1 MAEPYLNRWTE
12 TNPSNKYPS
21 FVNPAGQGNKAVSDL
36 TVEDASYIRL
46 QTAQLSYQVPL
57 KTRRVFD
64 RISVYVSGQNLYTI
78 TNYSGQ
84 DPTTNSNGDGS
95 LKIDFNSYP
104 VYRTYTLGVELG
116 F

>member
-1 MAEPYLNRWTE
+1 
-12 TNPSNKYPS
+12 
-21 FVNPAGQGNKAVSDL
+21 
-36 TVEDASYIRL
+36 
-46 QTAQLSYQVPL
+46 
-57 KTRRVFD
+57 
-64 RISVYVSGQNLYTI
+64 VYVSGQNLYTI

-84 DPTTNSNGDGS
+84 DPTTNSNGDSS